1 MFGKRRTPF
10 GSKPPGP
17 GAPPRPPAPGA
28 PEPGSSGFPRP
39 PRDSDGKRRIF
50 GEAVYAQHGEFLR
63 MLGKDINDA
72 DNILP
77 EPEDFDRMVQ
87 DSLKRQEER
96 RCAIEADLLEKHGF
110 NAIRPFFVLA
120 EPVLNS
126 QLGAW
131 LIQVMNL
138 LPYEDWNLVYL
149 PTDQATARAMDLP
162 LHPGMSIGPIDEL
175 MVERIGGFRDRFEDG
190 RRKVDAAMQG
200 GAPDQFE
207 VMDKFLAFKDKM
219 RTSIVDYVLSV
230 KPKIVELIADVQ
242 SKGSNS

>member
-10 GSKPPGP
+10 DSKP
-17 GAPPRPPAPGA
+17 GAPGAANAGAATPG
-28 PEPGSSGFPRP
+28 PSGMPRP
-39 PRDSDGKRRIF
+39 PRNSDGKRRIF

-63 MLGKDINDA
+63 MLGKDINDPE
-72 DNILP
+72 NILP

-87 DSLKRQEER
+87 ESLKRQEER
-96 RCAIEADLLEKHGF
+96 RCAIEADLLAKHGC

-126 QLGAW
+126 PLGAW

-138 LPYEDWNLVYL
+138 MPYEDWNLVYL
-149 PTDQATARAMDLP
+149 PTDQATAKAMELP
-162 LHPGMSIGPIDEL
+162 LHPGMSIRPIDEL

-190 RRKVDAAMQG
+190 RRKVDAVVHS

-207 VMDKFLAFKDKM
+207 VMDKFLAFKDNM

-242 SKGSNS
+242 SKAGKN

>member
-1 MFGKRRTPF
+1 MFGKRRVPF
-10 GSKPPGP
+10 GSKP
-17 GAPPRPPAPGA
+17 AAPRPVESGSPGL
-28 PEPGSSGFPRP
+28 PQP

-50 GEAVYAQHGEFLR
+50 GEAIYETHGDFLR
-63 MLGKDINDA
+63 KIGRDIDDP

-87 DSLKRQEER
+87 ESLQRQEER
-96 RCAIEADLLEKHGF
+96 RCAIEAALLEQHGC

-126 QLGAW
+126 PLGQW

-149 PTDQATARAMDLP
+149 PTDGATAAAMGLP
-162 LHPGMSIGPIDEL
+162 LHPGVSIGPIDEL

-190 RRKVDAAMQG
+190 RQKVNAIVLGDA
-200 GAPDQFE
+200 PEQFE
-207 VMDKFLAFKDKM
+207 VMEKFLAYKDKM
-219 RTSIVDYVLSV
+219 RTEIVDYVLSV
-230 KPKIVELIADVQ
+230 KPMIVDLIADVQ
-242 SKGSNS
+242 SKAKSA